1 MRLPHNGCL
10 PLLHAKFRGPIRI
23 FCSSAIRT
31 TICIGFGQRRRRFHD
46 LLGYSWV
53 DHGGSLLNIET
64 YEWNLDPQSPGQNTS
79 IAVVAASRLIYAVAR
94 DGVLPL
100 SGWIGQV
107 TADGQP
113 RNAVRVMYIFG
124 ALVLLVILPSNVAF
138 TSLISAGGVP
148 TIAAYG
154 LISLLRLTLTPT
166 AFKGSHY
173 YLGKFGP
180 PMYLIAAIFQ
190 ALVFAVCSLI
200 YIRYNSRLT
209 HLPGGYLS
217 LLLPSD
223 GTNLQ
228 FREFIVIS
236 YYCLI

>member
-1 MRLPHNGCL
+1 LVL
-10 PLLHAKFRGPIRI
+10 
-23 FCSSAIRT
+23 
-31 TICIGFGQRRRRFHD
+31 
-46 LLGYSWV
+46 
-53 DHGGSLLNIET
+53 
-64 YEWNLDPQSPGQNTS
+64 NTS
-79 IAVVAASRLIYAVAR
+79 IAIVAASRLIYAVAR

-124 ALVLLVILPSNVAF
+124 ALLLLVILPSNVAF

-154 LISLLRLTLTPT
+154 LISLLRLTLTPK

-180 PMYLIAAIFQ
+180 IMFLIATVYQ
-190 ALVFAVCSLI
+190 AVAFAVNVSPFYFPVTAQTFNFAPVIFGAVTIFALATWWFTPEYKWLRREHI
-200 YIRYNSRLT
+200 IAAFEEANNEEDSKRHIRAST
-209 HLPGGYLS
+209 
-217 LLLPSD
+217 
-223 GTNLQ
+223 TTEKEQ
-228 FREFIVIS
+228 
-236 YYCLI
+236 